1 MRLNSSAQWAFRIGA
16 VLFLLILSAILNTLD
31 LFAMMYPHAM
41 QQEES
46 FFWTVVQPA
55 PIVIGFAL
63 AIPFDLFLGRLTRD
77 PVR

>member
-16 VLFLLILSAILNTLD
+16 VLFLLMLSAILNTLD
-31 LFAMMYPHAM
+31 LFAILYPLAM

-55 PIVIGFAL
+55 TIVIGFAL
-63 AIPFDLFLGRLTRD
+63 AITLDLFLGHLTRD